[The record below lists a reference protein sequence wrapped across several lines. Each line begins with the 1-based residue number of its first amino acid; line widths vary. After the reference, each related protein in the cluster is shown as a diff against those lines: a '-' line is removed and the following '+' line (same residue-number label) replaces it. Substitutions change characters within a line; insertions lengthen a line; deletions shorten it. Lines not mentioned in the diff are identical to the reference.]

1 MMRPTINADEVLD
14 HGVDSEQEVS
24 NRMQVIEAYALIMKD
39 KRKEAIDARRASG
52 IEAIWQEDE
61 DAYEGIDPYNR
72 KQQGY
77 TKGRTTDAGLIEEKK
92 SPEGRSTVLPNITRP
107 YCDAAAARVAD
118 MLLPTD
124 DRNWAI
130 RPTPNPKLVK
140 HLNDMTQAIGPDGVP
155 MTKQATTTPE
165 VMPAQQ
171 PGMLGRI
178 GNAVSGMFNP
188 AQGQPQPT
196 QTSQPVTVGDV
207 AQQEIDKAKKSAE
220 RAQTVIDD
228 YLVECRY
235 HAEVRKVIEST
246 TRIGVG
252 ILKGPHPAKKKTRV
266 VSKSADGWAVQMEV
280 KVSPV
285 SLSVDPWN
293 FYPDPNCGDDIQ
305 KGSYCFERDDI
316 TARGLRQL
324 KGPGYINEMIDMCLE
339 EGPISSVDGAKKAEG
354 KSVSEK
360 DLFEI
365 WYGHISVSKKDMEAA
380 GCKCDQEYAP
390 AVVTM
395 VNDRIIKIT
404 LSPLDSGEFPYDVM
418 VWQTKI
424 GSWAGIGVARHIRTC
439 QNALTSAA
447 RALMDNMAISSG
459 PQFIIDTS
467 KIEPQN
473 GKWVITPN
481 KIWRKK
487 NGVEDITD
495 VRQAIVIVSIET
507 RQAELLNIINYWT
520 KEAENVTGLPMLLQG
535 QQGGAPNT
543 LGATQIVNNNSS
555 TVLRR
560 TARTFDD
567 RVTERHIG
575 RYYEWV
581 LLHGP
586 DDAKGDFQIDA
597 RGSSALVERDMQNQ
611 AMMQLLGVSLN
622 PAYGLDPD
630 KVAKEVLKGMRLDHK
645 SFSFDEEQKKAMSE
659 KQPPED
665 PRVTAAKI
673 MMEGKLKSEEVESKQ
688 LADRTVAEA
697 RMELERQRHE
707 AGQNAEDRKDT
718 ADELKAKLAD
728 TVMKLKMQ
736 EKLTMAAQTQADDHI
751 VANHRMDIFK
761 NKQVSTPAT
770 EPIGKAPKGEAYT
783 K

>member
-1 MMRPTINADEVLD
+1 MHAAIEADEILEPETEL
-14 HGVDSEQEVS
+14 EQDVS
-24 NRMQVIEAYALIMKD
+24 RRMQVIEAYALIMKE
-39 KRKEAIDARRASG
+39 KRKAAIDARRASG

-61 DAYEGIDPYNR
+61 DAYEGIDQYNR
-72 KQQGY
+72 KHQGY
-77 TKGRTTDAGLIEEKK
+77 TKGRTTNAGLTEEKK
-92 SPEGRSTVLPNITRP
+92 APTGRSTVLPNITRP

-130 RPTPNPKLVK
+130 RPTPDPRLIK
-140 HLNDMTQAIGPDGVP
+140 HLNDQTQAIGLDGVP
-155 MTKQATTTPE
+155 MTKQA
-165 VMPAQQ
+165 PAQAVPVQ
-171 PGMLGRI
+171 QAQQSPGILSRI
-178 GNAVSGMFNP
+178 GGAVAGMFNP
-188 AQGQPQPT
+188 APEQQAT
-196 QTSQPVTVGDV
+196 QPVTVGEV

-252 ILKGPHPAKKKTRV
+252 ILKGPHPTKKKSRAAT
-266 VSKSADGWAVQMEV
+266 KSPDGWAVQMEV
-280 KVSPV
+280 KTSPV
-285 SLSVDPWN
+285 SLDVDPWN

-305 KGSYCFERDDI
+305 DGSHCFERDDI
-316 TARGLRQL
+316 TARGLRDL
-324 KGPGYINEMIDMCLE
+324 KGAGYINEMIDLCLE
-339 EGPISSVDGAKKAEG
+339 EGPVSSVDIAKKAEG
-354 KSVSEK
+354 SKSVSDN

-365 WYGHISVSKKDMEAA
+365 WYGHISVSKQDMEAA
-380 GCKCDQEYAP
+380 GCKCEQEYAP

-439 QNALTSAA
+439 QNGLTSAA
-447 RALMDNMAISSG
+447 RALMDNMAVSSG

-473 GKWVITPN
+473 GKWEITPN

-495 VRQAIVIVSIET
+495 VRQAMVIVSIET
-507 RQAELLNIINYWT
+507 RQTELMNIINYWT

-560 TARTFDD
+560 IARTFDD
-567 RVTERHIG
+567 RITERHIG

-586 DDAKGDFQIDA
+586 DDAKGEFQIDA

-611 AMMQLLGVSLN
+611 AMMQLLGISLN
-622 PAYGLDPD
+622 PAYGLDPER
-630 KVAKEVLKGMRLDHK
+630 VAKEVLKGMRLDHK
-645 SFSFDEEQKKAMSE
+645 SFVFDEEQKKAMSE

-673 MMEGKLKSEEVESKQ
+673 MMEGKLKSEDMETKQ

-707 AGQNAEDRKDT
+707 ANENAADRKDV
-718 ADELKAKLAD
+718 ADGLKVKLAD
-728 TVMKLKMQ
+728 TSMKLNTQ
-736 EKLTMAAQTQADDHI
+736 VKLTREAQAQADDHV
-751 VANHRMDIFK
+751 VAQHRMDIFK
-761 NKQVSTPAT
+761 GKQVATPAV
-770 EPIGKAPKGEAYT
+770 EPIGKAPAGQAYI